1 MLFASSKFKI
11 LKNMVKPSEFMKRL
25 RLFVER
31 SKSDAAVC
39 KIDIDDERQW
49 PGSNPPIFLDQ
60 AGDFMLPQAED
71 DTRQFVL
78 ESDQRFIL
86 GCPGTAFPD
95 SSVMKE
101 GRCVAGT
108 FEVEGEDLD
117 ELGDLECDR
126 QPRYTTEVVGNR
138 NTKISLPP

>member
-1 MLFASSKFKI
+1 
-11 LKNMVKPSEFMKRL
+11 MKRL
-25 RLFVER
+25 TLNVER
-31 SKSDAAVC
+31 SRSDAAVC
-39 KIDIDDERQW
+39 KIDLDDERQW
-49 PGSNPPIFLDQ
+49 PGSNPPIILDQ
-60 AGDFMLPQAED
+60 AGDFLLPRAEA

-78 ESDQRFIL
+78 ESDQKFVL

-95 SSVMKE
+95 SSVKKE

-108 FEVEGEDLD
+108 FEVEGEDME

-138 NTKISLPP
+138 NKKISLPPYTTHQSISRLMWPG

>member
-1 MLFASSKFKI
+1 
-11 LKNMVKPSEFMKRL
+11 MKRL

-60 AGDFMLPQAED
+60 AGDFMLPKAEA

-95 SSVMKE
+95 NSVMKE

>member
-1 MLFASSKFKI
+1 
-11 LKNMVKPSEFMKRL
+11 MKRL

-60 AGDFMLPQAED
+60 AGDFMLPKAEA

>member
-1 MLFASSKFKI
+1 
-11 LKNMVKPSEFMKRL
+11 MKRL
-25 RLFVER
+25 RIFVER

-49 PGSNPPIFLDQ
+49 PGSNPPILLDQ
-60 AGDFMLPQAED
+60 AGDFMLPRAEA

-78 ESDQRFIL
+78 ESDQRFVL

-108 FEVEGEDLD
+108 FEVEGEDMG
-117 ELGDLECDR
+117 ELGDLQCDR

-138 NTKISLPP
+138 NKKICLPPFTPIHLQAHVAPITRPR

>member
-1 MLFASSKFKI
+1 
-11 LKNMVKPSEFMKRL
+11 MKRL
-25 RLFVER
+25 RIFVER

-49 PGSNPPIFLDQ
+49 PGSNPPIILDQ
-60 AGDFMLPQAED
+60 AGDFLLPRAEA

-78 ESDQRFIL
+78 ESDQRFVL

-108 FEVEGEDLD
+108 FEVEGEDME

-138 NTKISLPP
+138 NEKIGLPPYTPTHLQAHVVRITRPR

>member
-1 MLFASSKFKI
+1 
-11 LKNMVKPSEFMKRL
+11 MKRL
-25 RLFVER
+25 RIFVER

-49 PGSNPPIFLDQ
+49 PGSNPPILLDQ
-60 AGDFMLPQAED
+60 AGDFMLPRAEA

-78 ESDQRFIL
+78 ESDQRFVL

-108 FEVEGEDLD
+108 FEVEGEDMG

-138 NTKISLPP
+138 NEKISLPPYTTHQSLSRLMWPG

>member
-25 RLFVER
+25 RLFVKR

-60 AGDFMLPQAED
+60 AGDFMLPQAEA

>member
-1 MLFASSKFKI
+1 MPL
-11 LKNMVKPSEFMKRL
+11 
-25 RLFVER
+25 
-31 SKSDAAVC
+31 
-39 KIDIDDERQW
+39 
-49 PGSNPPIFLDQ
+49 
-60 AGDFMLPQAED
+60 AEA

-86 GCPGTAFPD
+86 GCPGTAFSD

-108 FEVEGEDLD
+108 LEVEGEDME

-126 QPRYTTEVVGNR
+126 QPVYTTEVVGNAHQIVQYLTPILFLLQAPAAR
-138 NTKISLPP
+138 ITRPR

>member
-60 AGDFMLPQAED
+60 AGDFMLPQAEA

>member
-11 LKNMVKPSEFMKRL
+11 LKNMVKPSEFTKRL

-126 QPRYTTEVVGNR
+126 QPRYTTEVVGNI